1 MTKLVLIFLLTAA
14 NLFAQD
20 VSKELSMITGIWSG
34 KLPCADC
41 VSISYRLSLK
51 SDLTYQDRLIYNGT
65 ISDPVKGVGT
75 WQHTGE
81 IIKLTSSLG
90 SIQSYRIE
98 TNKLIMLDA
107 EENPVPN
114 SELTKLSRNAGEQE
128 QPTDRWQERRFKGV
142 DFMAIGNEPFWNVDI
157 NIDAKTISFGRLS
170 ENGTIEFTDI
180 TENKIMDTAGTSFN
194 ANTPKAEIKV
204 EIMKSE
210 CTDNRS
216 GDVFPYTVKVSLRT
230 GRSNKWDEYTGC
242 GQYLADYR
250 LTDLWLIDKIN
261 GKSITEFNIFK
272 NKVPMIEMNAVQQR
286 FGGTAGCNSF
296 NGSFEAAGSRIRFGK
311 IASTLM
317 MCPDMKLEQEFFD
330 ALNDK
335 YFDFTIAS
343 NTLTLVSPE
352 GKTVLELKKAD

>member
-1 MTKLVLIFLLTAA
+1 MTKLVLIFMLTAA

-65 ISDPVKGVGT
+65 ITDPVNGVGT
-75 WQHTGE
+75 WQLTGDE
-81 IIKLTSSLG
+81 IKLTSSLG
-90 SIQSYRIE
+90 SIQSFRVE
-98 TNKLIMLDA
+98 TNKLIMLDSDG
-107 EENPVPN
+107 NSVPN
-114 SELTKLSRNAGEQE
+114 SELTKLTRNTGEQE
-128 QPTDRWQERRFKGV
+128 QPTDRWQERRLKGV
-142 DFMAIGNEPFWNVDI
+142 DFMAIGNEPFWNADI
-157 NIDAKTISFGRLS
+157 NIDAKTINFGRLS
-170 ENGTIEFTDI
+170 ENGSIEFTDI
-180 TENKIMDTAGTSFN
+180 TENKIMDAAGTSFN
-194 ANTPKAEIKV
+194 ASTPKAEIKV

-210 CTDNRS
+210 CTDNMS
-216 GDVFPYTVKVSLRT
+216 GEVFPYTVKVSLRM

-261 GKSITEFNIFK
+261 GKSIAEFNIFK
-272 NKVPMIEMNAVQQR
+272 NKVPMIEMNAAQQR

-311 IASTLM
+311 IASTLI

-335 YFDFTIAS
+335 YFEFTIAS

>member
-1 MTKLVLIFLLTAA
+1 MTKLVLIFMLTAA

-114 SELTKLSRNAGEQE
+114 SELTKLSRNTGEQE

-210 CTDNRS
+210 CTDNMS

-272 NKVPMIEMNAVQQR
+272 NKVPMIEMNASQQR

>member
-1 MTKLVLIFLLTAA
+1 MKKLIFILFVAA
-14 NLFAQD
+14 MNLFSQQD
-20 VSKELSMITGIWSG
+20 GKDVLSVTGIWAG
-34 KLPCADC
+34 KQPCADC
-41 VSISYRLSLK
+41 ESVSYRLSLK
-51 SDLTYQDRLIYNGT
+51 NDLTYRDRMVYNGT
-65 ISDPVKGVGT
+65 KADPRTSEGT
-75 WQHTGE
+75 WQITGD
-81 IIKLTSSLG
+81 IIKLTSSTG
-90 SIQSYRIE
+90 AEQSFKLDA
-98 TNKLIMLDA
+98 NKFYMLDA
-107 EENPVPN
+107 EGSIVPN
-114 SELTKLSRNAGEQE
+114 AVLTKLTRNTGEQE
-128 QPTDRWQERRFKGV
+128 QPSDRWQERRLKGV

-170 ENGTIEFTDI
+170 ENGLIEFTDL
-180 TENKIMDTAGTSFN
+180 TENKIMDAAGTSFN
-194 ANTPKAEIKV
+194 AMTPKAEIKV

-210 CTDNRS
+210 CTDNMS
-216 GDVFPYTVKVSLRT
+216 GDVYPYTVKVSLRM
-230 GRSNKWDEYTGC
+230 GKSNKWDEYTGC

-272 NKVPMIEMNAVQQR
+272 NKVPMIEMNAAQQR

-335 YFDFTIAS
+335 YFEFTIAS
-343 NTLTLVSPE
+343 NTLSLVSPE